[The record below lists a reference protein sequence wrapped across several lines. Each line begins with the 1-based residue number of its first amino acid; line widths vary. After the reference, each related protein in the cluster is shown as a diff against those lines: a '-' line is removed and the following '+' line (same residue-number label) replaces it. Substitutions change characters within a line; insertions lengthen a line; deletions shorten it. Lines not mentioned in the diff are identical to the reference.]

1 MVNSRLT
8 VCRRR
13 TFKKT
18 KLSLLSLLDDLIK
31 TSFLAQKSSISFAIE
46 LSEKFFDSLNPIR
59 PRIKGEI
66 NDFDQN
72 KVN

>member
-1 MVNSRLT
+1 LPFAEGGPS
-8 VCRRR
+8 
-13 TFKKT
+13 KKT

-46 LSEKFFDSLNPIR
+46 LSEKNFDSLNPSR

-66 NDFDQN
+66 NDFRS
-72 KVN
+72 K